1 MFFFLKFEFD
11 KLLIKKFAM
20 KEGYIFIY
28 NSVEKIKEKLV
39 IKLLTKIIDLI
50 LKNEIQMKNIFIYY
64 LIIIIIELISFLS
77 RLFVVK

>member
-11 KLLIKKFAM
+11 ILLIKKFAM

-28 NSVEKIKEKLV
+28 NSVGKIKEKLL

>member
-11 KLLIKKFAM
+11 ILLIKKFAM
-20 KEGYIFIY
+20 KKGYIFIY

>member
-11 KLLIKKFAM
+11 ILLIKKFAM

-28 NSVEKIKEKLV
+28 NSVGKIKEKLV
-39 IKLLTKIIDLI
+39 IKLLIKIIDLI
-50 LKNEIQMKNIFIYY
+50 LKNGIQMKNIFIYY

>member
-11 KLLIKKFAM
+11 ILLIKKFAM

-28 NSVEKIKEKLV
+28 NSVGKIKEKLV

>member
-11 KLLIKKFAM
+11 ILLIKKFAM

-28 NSVEKIKEKLV
+28 NSVEKIKEKLI

>member
-1 MFFFLKFEFD
+1 
-11 KLLIKKFAM
+11 M